1 MKRGTQ
7 LKLRLDIINTALAVA
22 GVVFLVLFIRHNISL
37 KEDNLW
43 QFVIVVV
50 PVALVVFPIFLVLI
64 TIWLKPLFTFLDSE
78 RPKGGAM
85 LDQKEATALIIR
97 AMTYPVRHITAA
109 MICWNVAAVTVAV
122 ISALLGILSRE
133 DSLVLVNT
141 VFIFSI
147 LINMISYYHTRL
159 IIPPV
164 VEEANH
170 RAGAIDFIPQGTLS
184 SVRSKVM
191 TFVGAII
198 IFLILFF
205 LQIVAISA
213 VTNRKHM
220 LNEIGGDKMSLI
232 LSGLDALSTSTGE
245 IDCRD
250 LIGESIRGLTEIVIV
265 HPEGQILCGNPS
277 AQLKGAIDLVLSGG
291 LSQSSKLFDPLVI
304 VVRAQNDYTVGILCD
319 WRVFYLPVIYTSF
332 WNLFFVFIMGLIALY
347 LGRMIAIDIANSLT
361 DLSGSMQT
369 IALGEGD
376 LTRRISHQS
385 SREIAQLSSWFNR
398 FISRL
403 AELIK
408 SSQTQARRVSTSMKQ
423 MRRHSDDFI
432 QESQRQDNIIRD
444 VRDAGKSFDVIGKSL
459 SGKMQ
464 DVHKLSKRNV
474 SSAQQGLQS
483 IKDIS
488 EGVKQLID
496 TAGAAT
502 NSFQE
507 LQTRS
512 KAINEIIEIV
522 EKLTDQTRLLSFNA
536 MLEAISAG
544 EKGQRFSV
552 VAGEVR
558 NLADD
563 VAGSTTRIMR
573 IIKEIILLIDTLG
586 EKNMQEQAQLDSL
599 KVKISSARAQ
609 FNQIVHLS
617 DRTTRE
623 ITFLKEDF
631 GSQQHLII
639 DSARQIE
646 DMVAITEKVMASG
659 NLFQGI
665 IDELEVMT
673 RRQEENIQ
681 RFKVD

>member
-459 SGKMQ
+459 SGK
-464 DVHKLSKRNV
+464 
-474 SSAQQGLQS
+474 
-483 IKDIS
+483 
-488 EGVKQLID
+488 
-496 TAGAAT
+496 
-502 NSFQE
+502 
-507 LQTRS
+507 RS
-512 KAINEIIEIV
+512 
-522 EKLTDQTRLLSFNA
+522 
-536 MLEAISAG
+536 
-544 EKGQRFSV
+544 
-552 VAGEVR
+552 
-558 NLADD
+558 
-563 VAGSTTRIMR
+563 
-573 IIKEIILLIDTLG
+573 
-586 EKNMQEQAQLDSL
+586 
-599 KVKISSARAQ
+599 
-609 FNQIVHLS
+609 
-617 DRTTRE
+617 
-623 ITFLKEDF
+623 
-631 GSQQHLII
+631 
-639 DSARQIE
+639 
-646 DMVAITEKVMASG
+646 
-659 NLFQGI
+659 
-665 IDELEVMT
+665 
-673 RRQEENIQ
+673 
-681 RFKVD
+681 

>member
-1 MKRGTQ
+1 MQG
-7 LKLRLDIINTALAVA
+7 
-22 GVVFLVLFIRHNISL
+22 
-37 KEDNLW
+37 
-43 QFVIVVV
+43 
-50 PVALVVFPIFLVLI
+50 
-64 TIWLKPLFTFLDSE
+64 
-78 RPKGGAM
+78 
-85 LDQKEATALIIR
+85 
-97 AMTYPVRHITAA
+97 
-109 MICWNVAAVTVAV
+109 
-122 ISALLGILSRE
+122 
-133 DSLVLVNT
+133 
-141 VFIFSI
+141 
-147 LINMISYYHTRL
+147 
-159 IIPPV
+159 
-164 VEEANH
+164 NH
-170 RAGAIDFIPQGTLS
+170 L
-184 SVRSKVM
+184 
-191 TFVGAII
+191 
-198 IFLILFF
+198 
-205 LQIVAISA
+205 
-213 VTNRKHM
+213 
-220 LNEIGGDKMSLI
+220 MSLEN
-232 LSGLDALSTSTGE
+232 LSA
-245 IDCRD
+245 
-250 LIGESIRGLTEIVIV
+250 
-265 HPEGQILCGNPS
+265 GN
-277 AQLKGAIDLVLSGG
+277 
-291 LSQSSKLFDPLVI
+291 
-304 VVRAQNDYTVGILCD
+304 
-319 WRVFYLPVIYTSF
+319 
-332 WNLFFVFIMGLIALY
+332 
-347 LGRMIAIDIANSLT
+347 
-361 DLSGSMQT
+361 
-369 IALGEGD
+369 
-376 LTRRISHQS
+376 
-385 SREIAQLSSWFNR
+385 
-398 FISRL
+398 
-403 AELIK
+403 
-408 SSQTQARRVSTSMKQ
+408 
-423 MRRHSDDFI
+423 
-432 QESQRQDNIIRD
+432 
-444 VRDAGKSFDVIGKSL
+444 
-459 SGKMQ
+459 
-464 DVHKLSKRNV
+464 VHKLSKRNV